1 MSTISL
7 YVAHITD
14 NKKPTVKVGLDEK
27 RLRLNA
33 FLKFVCASIDFD
45 KIASFNEI
53 SNT

>member
-1 MSTISL
+1 MSTIFIC
-7 YVAHITD
+7 AGQNED

-33 FLKFVCASIDFD
+33 FLKFVCASIDLD